1 MLWKIYFWIMLV
13 LLIVSL
19 FLENEYGWG
28 ETVLRIVSTIIAIIN
43 TVGFYGYVYKKQFYS
58 QSFWKIIFIVTV
70 IDAIV
75 SSLYYGFQD
84 AELGIEGIIFV
95 TVFTFIIMYPLLLG
109 LYRYGFKKQ
118 NLA

>member
-1 MLWKIYFWIMLV
+1 MLWKIYFWIMLL

-28 ETVLRIVSTIIAIIN
+28 ETVLRIVNTIIAIIN

-70 IDAIV
+70 IDAVV
-75 SSLYYGFQD
+75 SLLYYGFQD
-84 AELGIEGIIFV
+84 AELGIGGNIFV
-95 TVFTFIIMYPLLLG
+95 AVLTFIIMYPLLLG
-109 LYRYGFKKQ
+109 LYRYGFKK
-118 NLA
+118 